1 MSLDFRQGSGRI
13 AIQKVD
19 RHGDP
24 TEAVG
29 ASRRVVSKILHHNG
43 VDEKERLMTQPGA
56 DVPARILVVDDEPQN
71 LDLFEAM
78 LTSAGYEVFLASE
91 GEEALRLA
99 RERKPDL
106 ILLDLTMP
114 GLSGFEVCARVK
126 TDPQTGG
133 IPVLFVTALSQVS
146 DKERALAVGGDDFLT
161 KPFQRA
167 ELLTRVEALLRVRH
181 LNRDLDR
188 ALAYLHELEM
198 ARHAQQP
205 KKPTL
210 PTPPAIGA
218 GTLLVVDDELLAR
231 QLFADVLR
239 DADYVIHEA
248 ENGERALDIVR
259 QETIDVVLLDIMMPG
274 MSGLEVLAK
283 LGELAPDSPVIIVTA
298 NPTSDNAIA
307 ALRLGAFDFIVKGFK
322 NEVMLTTVARAIDR
336 RRLAIRNQGLIRQL
350 EAKIQELLAILAE
363 HSEESERLS
372 RTRSQ
377 A

>member
-1 MSLDFRQGSGRI
+1 MM
-13 AIQKVD
+13 K
-19 RHGDP
+19 P
-24 TEAVG
+24 EAG
-29 ASRRVVSKILHHNG
+29 G
-43 VDEKERLMTQPGA
+43 
-56 DVPARILVVDDEPQN
+56 PARILIVDDEMQN
-71 LDLFEAM
+71 LELMEAM
-78 LTSAGYEVFLASE
+78 LTSSGYEVFLAQE

-99 RERKPDL
+99 RERRPDL
-106 ILLDLTMP
+106 ILLDLMMP

-133 IPVLFVTALSQVS
+133 IPVLFVTALNQIS
-146 DKERALAVGGDDFLT
+146 DKERAMAAGGDDFLT
-161 KPFQRA
+161 KPFQRT

-188 ALAYLHELEM
+188 ALAYLHELELT
-198 ARHAQQP
+198 RHAQQP
-205 KKPTL
+205 KKPAA
-210 PTPPAIGA
+210 PTPPAEGA
-218 GTLLVVDDELLAR
+218 GTILVVDDELLAR

-239 DADYVIHEA
+239 EAGYMTHEA
-248 ENGERALDIVR
+248 ENGERALEIAR

-274 MSGLEVLAK
+274 MSGLEVLAQ
-283 LGELAPDSPVIIVTA
+283 LGELAPDSPVVIATA

-322 NEVMLTTVARAIDR
+322 NEVMLTTVARAMDR

-363 HSEESERLS
+363 HSQKNEPPPRPPS
-372 RTRSQ
+372 R

>member
-1 MSLDFRQGSGRI
+1 MTKPEAGGR
-13 AIQKVD
+13 
-19 RHGDP
+19 
-24 TEAVG
+24 E
-29 ASRRVVSKILHHNG
+29 
-43 VDEKERLMTQPGA
+43 
-56 DVPARILVVDDEPQN
+56 RILIVDDEAQN
-71 LDLFEAM
+71 LELMEA
-78 LTSAGYEVFLASE
+78 LLASAGYEILLAHE

-99 RERKPDL
+99 RERRPDL
-106 ILLDLTMP
+106 LLLDLMMP

-133 IPVLFVTALSQVS
+133 IPVLFVTALNQIS
-146 DKERALAVGGDDFLT
+146 DKERAMAAGGDDFLT
-161 KPFQRA
+161 KPFQRT

-188 ALAYLHELEM
+188 ALAYLHELELT
-198 ARHAQQP
+198 RHAQQP
-205 KKPTL
+205 KKPTA
-210 PTPPAIGA
+210 PTPPAEGA
-218 GTLLVVDDELLAR
+218 GTILVVDDELLAR

-239 DADYVIHEA
+239 EAGYVTHQA
-248 ENGERALDIVR
+248 ENGERALEIAR

-274 MSGLEVLAK
+274 MSGLEVLAQ
-283 LGELAPDSPVIIVTA
+283 LGELAPDSPVVIATA

-322 NEVMLTTVARAIDR
+322 NEVMLTTVARAMDR

-363 HSEESERLS
+363 HSQNNEPPSHLPS
-372 RTRSQ
+372 R